1 MGLSDHSQA
10 ASYAHGLDEARLRK
24 QMKEDAKLNATWTDF
39 RILNGMEADILPDGS
54 LDLSD
59 ELLGKLDFV
68 IGSIH
73 SRFDMSESEMTDRI
87 CKAIAL
93 NHFDVFGHPTGR
105 LLLQRDGY
113 KVDLE
118 RVLRA
123 SKEAGKVVELNANPH
138 RLDLDDPH
146 ARRAKELGV
155 TMSIDPDAHSV
166 AGLEDVEF
174 GLMTAR
180 RAGLE
185 AGDVLNSLSAE
196 KVKARFAGR

>member
-1 MGLSDHSQA
+1 MT
-10 ASYAHGLDEARLRK
+10 
-24 QMKEDAKLNATWTDF
+24 ED
-39 RILNGMEADILPDGS
+39 
-54 LDLSD
+54 
-59 ELLGKLDFV
+59 
-68 IGSIH
+68 
-73 SRFDMSESEMTDRI
+73 EMTDRI
-87 CKAIAL
+87 CKAIRDP
-93 NHFDVFGHPTGR
+93 HFDVLGHPTGR
-105 LLLQRDGY
+105 LLLRRDGY

-118 RVLRA
+118 RVIQA
-123 SKEAGKVVELNANPH
+123 AKKAGKVVELNANPH

-166 AGLEDVEF
+166 SGLEDVDF

-185 AGDVLNSLSAE
+185 AGDVLNSLTAE

>member
-1 MGLSDHSQA
+1 MN
-10 ASYAHGLDEARLRK
+10 ASWK
-24 QMKEDAKLNATWTDF
+24 DF
-39 RILNGMEADILPDGS
+39 QILHGMEADILPDGS

-73 SRFDMSESEMTDRI
+73 SRFDMTESEMTDRI
-87 CKAIAL
+87 CKAVATR
-93 NHFDVFGHPTGR
+93 HFDVFGHPTGR

-123 SKEAGKVVELNANPH
+123 AKESGKVVELNANPH

-166 AGLEDVEF
+166 AGLEDVEY

-185 AGDVLNSLSAE
+185 AKDVLNSLTAE